1 MREKLVYKVRS
12 LLVQAGVV
20 VVCARGRAR
29 ALAASSVWH
38 TLFRR
43 VMPDRRARDL
53 EARGRGLHRGHNRER
68 RVRVLLLLLLRVDHL
83 RRGRLAPHRRGG
95 TRHAPR
101 RRRQKQGQG
110 RALQTAS
117 GLYGRRGT
125 LGRRCLLRMCVQRS
139 GDSEKEVFFCPYTTL
154 QKPGLLRGVTTHPQ
168 WKLRVRV
175 RCCFPVCCPYMYIV
189 SSSTF

>member
-1 MREKLVYKVRS
+1 VREKLVYKVRS

-110 RALQTAS
+110 RAWQTAS

-139 GDSEKEVFFCPYTTL
+139 GDSEKEVFFAHTYIHNVAKARTFTRSYNAPAMETTRSRAM
-154 QKPGLLRGVTTHPQ
+154 LLSRMLSLYVHC
-168 WKLRVRV
+168 K
-175 RCCFPVCCPYMYIV
+175 
-189 SSSTF
+189 